1 MDLGLVE
8 YVVDKHDVPE
18 PGLRTGDR
26 GAFVEIHLP
35 DGIEVEFVTADGHA
49 QALLTL
55 YASDVR
61 KDGQQQR
68 HDWLGGLTR
77 RAGQRLRVRNCRTR
91 PGRCARSLTR
101 RQAQRHA
108 GEECAGQ
115 LQRAPVR

>member
-49 QALLTL
+49 QAQPC
-55 YASDVR
+55 A
-61 KDGQQQR
+61 
-68 HDWLGGLTR
+68 TR
-77 RAGQRLRVRNCRTR
+77 RLTESLCFLTGHGSSSGDMPRI
-91 PGRCARSLTR
+91 PPARS
-101 RQAQRHA
+101 H
-108 GEECAGQ
+108 
-115 LQRAPVR
+115 P